1 MGKSK
6 KSKSSKKEVR
16 REEEKEEFEEEEL
29 SVLES
34 EEEID
39 DKDIGEYSDNDNDN
53 INSGGFI
60 LDDEDES
67 DYNAEARALRQA
79 IAEGKFDSILQQ
91 GNKKTIL
98 DNVDDDD
105 EAAGEDSN
113 DEDDNNDN
121 TKKKNKPIKA
131 GTNMRALMTKT
142 TEIENARINTLP
154 WAETF
159 EVTSTEPLP
168 FSDMDKKKNFPD
180 LSNEVEEIHD
190 VHDDL
195 KREVCFYNVALEA
208 VKEAKMKCKE
218 ASIPF
223 TRPEDFFAE
232 MVKTD
237 GENQVFYIYTPF

>member
-16 REEEKEEFEEEEL
+16 REEEKEEFEEEEF

-39 DKDIGEYSDNDNDN
+39 DKDIGEYSDNDNDI

-98 DNVDDDD
+98 DNADDDD